1 MYSQIS
7 KRSFNN
13 GQTVMELNE
22 SKSRSI
28 YILNHGKVKVKR
40 DQSIFTLSS
49 GSNFGDSAFDE
60 KNGGKIITFLED
72 SV

>member
-1 MYSQIS
+1 M
-7 KRSFNN
+7 K
-13 GQTVMELNE
+13 ELNI
-22 SKSRSI
+22 SNSCLI
-28 YILNHGKVKVKR
+28 YILNHEKVKVNR
-40 DQSIFTLSS
+40 NQSIFTLSS